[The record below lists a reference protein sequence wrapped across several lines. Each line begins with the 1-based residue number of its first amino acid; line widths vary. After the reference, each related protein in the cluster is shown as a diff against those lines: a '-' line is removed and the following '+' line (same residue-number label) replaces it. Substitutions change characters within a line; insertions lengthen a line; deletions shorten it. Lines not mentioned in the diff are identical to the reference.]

1 MKQRAGVYG
10 RVCFRGGRARM
21 ELYTVSFFGHRRI
34 QDFQA
39 AEARA
44 EKLVRTLLAEKE
56 YVDFL
61 VGREGDWD
69 QIAAS
74 AVGRFKRL
82 VRNDNS
88 SLIWVLP
95 YATATLRD
103 NRDDF
108 EAYYDEVEVCEAA
121 AESHPKQAFQIRNQH
136 MVDRSDLAVFY
147 VEHASGGAYQTLRYA
162 QRKKKAVLNL
172 AIES

>member
-61 VGREGDWD
+61 VGRAIG
-69 QIAAS
+69 IKS
-74 AVGRFKRL
+74 RL
-82 VRNDNS
+82 
-88 SLIWVLP
+88 P
-95 YATATLRD
+95 
-103 NRDDF
+103 
-108 EAYYDEVEVCEAA
+108 
-121 AESHPKQAFQIRNQH
+121 
-136 MVDRSDLAVFY
+136 RSDGSSALCATIT
-147 VEHASGGAYQTLRYA
+147 AL
-162 QRKKKAVLNL
+162 
-172 AIES
+172 